1 MGAIAGKRVLV
12 TGGAGFLGRAIVG
25 QLEAL
30 DPAAIF
36 VPRSA
41 EYDLRERASI
51 ERMLDDARPEL
62 VIHAAAVVGGI
73 GANAEHPGEF
83 FYDNA
88 IMGIQLVE
96 ACRVHAVPKLVT
108 VGTICSYPKFTPVPF
123 TEDHLWDGYPEETN
137 APYGL
142 AKKMVMVQ
150 QQAYHQQYGMN
161 AVFVMPANLY
171 GPGDNFDP
179 ASAHVIPDLIR
190 KFVAAHEAGAPYVE
204 LWGTGSPS
212 RDFLYV
218 DDAAEGVVLAA
229 DRYDDPAPVNL
240 GTGVELTIRELAELI
255 GSAVGYEG
263 RLRWDASKP
272 DGQPR
277 RAVDAHLAK
286 ECFGFEART
295 SFEEG
300 LGATVAWYLR
310 ERPF

>member
-12 TGGAGFLGRAIVG
+12 TGGAGFLGRAIVR

-41 EYDLRERASI
+41 EYDLRERAAI
-51 ERMLDDARPEL
+51 ERALDDGRPEL

-96 ACRVHAVPKLVT
+96 ACRVRSVPKLVT

-161 AVFVMPANLY
+161 AVFLMPANLY
-171 GPGDNFDP
+171 GPGDNFNP

-190 KFVAAHEAGAPYVE
+190 KFVAAHESGAPYVE

-240 GTGVELTIRELAELI
+240 GTGVELTIRGLAELI

-263 RLRWDASKP
+263 ELRWDTSKP

-277 RAVDAHLAK
+277 RAVDARLAG
-286 ECFGFEART
+286 ELFGFEART

-300 LGATVAWYLR
+300 LAATVGWYLR